1 MGKMSYV
8 HYVALEATV
17 ITLLYCL
24 HAKYVSSEFLHMQ
37 KQQLVFTQPL
47 SWWIFPAKFFATN
60 RVTKTA
66 SCKHETRQNFNW
78 AMAYIPLSIAVVKE
92 GKHWKVF
99 SLQQKGTLSTILE
112 RRERFEF
119 NQYLPIYFDYSLLHD
134 QRWSWHPLD
143 LK

>member
-47 SWWIFPAKFFATN
+47 SW
-60 RVTKTA
+60 
-66 SCKHETRQNFNW
+66 
-78 AMAYIPLSIAVVKE
+78 
-92 GKHWKVF
+92 
-99 SLQQKGTLSTILE
+99 
-112 RRERFEF
+112 
-119 NQYLPIYFDYSLLHD
+119 
-134 QRWSWHPLD
+134 
-143 LK
+143 